1 MLLNVLTATV
11 TTDKGL
17 QAWAL
22 GPAPNVPYRSQNL
35 EIFER

>member
-1 MLLNVLTATV
+1 MALKDPPAPV